1 MSSGVISSNAM
12 VKSELVYKDF
22 QISVS
27 PVLVSPYR
35 NDFNIT
41 PNEEINSEKP
51 LREKAHDFFV

>member
-12 VKSELVYKDF
+12 VKSELVYKNF

-35 NDFNIT
+35 NDFNMT
-41 PNEEINSEKP
+41 PNEEIISEKP